1 MNHSGDVPD
10 VTSGKPQSR
19 ISSNMSRELFRK
31 LICTLLFCL
40 LAYPVF
46 PQEIDSNLNR
56 ILKSYDGEE
65 LQGRINSI
73 AKRYEGMAVAMYL
86 DAVIETD
93 AGVAVEKYLQLITR
107 FPDSKYAA
115 TAKFRIGQY
124 YFSRGLYVS
133 ARKYFL
139 QLIEA
144 YPDSEYIDDAMYY
157 AASCLFAIRNYDS
170 CRSELRNFLA
180 RYQRSPLT
188 EIAKRDLDEIDSKTN
203 HKADRNEEIQNPSGT
218 FTLQVGAFS
227 QINNALNLRNY
238 LSKLGLPVEVRE
250 KHERKDTLYLVWL
263 GSFETKREAQDF
275 GETFKEEHGKP
286 YRIVTRN

>member
-1 MNHSGDVPD
+1 
-10 VTSGKPQSR
+10 
-19 ISSNMSRELFRK
+19 MSRLGNRDQELARKMCHELFRK
-31 LICTLLFCL
+31 LTFTLLLCL
-40 LAYPVF
+40 LSYPVF
-46 PQEIDSNLNR
+46 SQEIDSNLNR
-56 ILKSYDGEE
+56 ILKSYDDEE
-65 LQGRINSI
+65 LQDRIDSI
-73 AKRYEGMAVAMYL
+73 AKRYEGMPVAMYL
-86 DAVIETD
+86 DAVVEAD
-93 AGVAVEKYLQLITR
+93 ASVAVEKYLRLITR
-107 FPDSKYAA
+107 FPESEYAA
-115 TAKFRIGQY
+115 TATFKIGQY

-139 QLIEA
+139 QLIEK
-144 YPDSEYIDDAMYY
+144 YPESSYIDDAMYY

-180 RYQRSPLT
+180 HYQRSPLR
-188 EIAKRDLDEIDSKTN
+188 EIAKQDLDEIDSKTN
-203 HKADRNEEIQNPSGT
+203 HKADRNKEIQNPSGT
-218 FTLQVGAFS
+218 FTLQVGAFN